1 MGRANVYLPDD
12 LERRIRAAAVPIS
25 EVCQRALLAAVEAAE
40 ATTGPFDAAV
50 AAQFRRG
57 LDAGTTWARSADAA
71 TLLTLLRD
79 QRFAELPAEAMPHD
93 LYALAGDESLGWE
106 AGFAQGARVAAAG
119 LVARVESGP
128 ALSAE
133 PTRSTSE
140 PSEPTGSAAEPTDA
154 PTGLGDDSGCRIG
167 MTLDGEPVSFD
178 PHTALREGRSP
189 LHAILG
195 DADPRARFVFSIAQ
209 DAAARGT
216 AVVVVDLSG
225 ELSARATGL
234 GKNVRLSRQAS
245 MPQLDELVK
254 GAVGLG
260 GLWQTVTNLSAGAG
274 LLGMFNQPA
283 DKLAEPGYVTVLNL
297 SGSNALATALSAAQG
312 LTGLAGSSE
321 FPLLI
326 QVDLPA
332 GASIP
337 AAVTGRLG
345 QIIRTA
351 RDRRAAIG
359 LSAGSADTVAAV
371 AGSGAP
377 LSTVFAMPTSSPAEA
392 DRLRSLMGLDAP
404 ILLNAPGFSPS
415 ATDETWAAMRDLQGR
430 LGQVKIAGA

>member
-12 LERRIRAAAVPIS
+12 LERRIKAAAVPIS

-40 ATTGPFDAAV
+40 ATTGPFAAAV
-50 AAQFRRG
+50 TAQFRRG
-57 LDAGTTWARSADAA
+57 LAAGAGWAHSASASQLFA
-71 TLLTLLRD
+71 LLRD
-79 QRFAELPAEAMPHD
+79 QRFAEIPAEAMPHD

-106 AGFAQGARVAAAG
+106 AGFAQGARVAASMLAG
-119 LVARVESGP
+119 RIESSPVAEQP
-128 ALSAE
+128 AE
-133 PTRSTSE
+133 PVSE
-140 PSEPTGSAAEPTDA
+140 PASESTR
-154 PTGLGDDSGCRIG
+154 LGDDSGCQIG
-167 MTLDGEPVSFD
+167 LTLDDEPVSFD
-178 PHTALREGRSP
+178 PHAALREGKSP

-195 DADPRARFVFSIAQ
+195 EADPRARFVFSIAQ

-216 AVVVVDLSG
+216 AVVVLDLSG
-225 ELSARATGL
+225 QLSARATGL
-234 GKNVRLSRQAS
+234 GKNVRLLRNQAT
-245 MPQLDELVK
+245 MPQLDDLVK

-312 LTGLAGSSE
+312 LGGLIGSSD
-321 FPLLI
+321 FPLLL
-326 QVDLPA
+326 QVDLPS
-332 GASIP
+332 GVSIP
-337 AAVTGRLG
+337 GAVTGRLG

-351 RDRRAAIG
+351 RERQVAIG
-359 LSAGSADTVAAV
+359 LSAGSADSVAAV
-371 AGSGAP
+371 AGNGAP
-377 LSTVFAMPTSSPAEA
+377 LSTVFALPTSSPAEA
-392 DRLRSLMGLDAP
+392 DRLRSLMGVDAP

-430 LGQVKIAGA
+430 LGQVRIAGA